1 MKESLYRKK
10 NLDRL
15 SSPEDLSKYM
25 RIASPA
31 VWMAVA
37 AIVLVLVGAI
47 VWGAVWHVESTV
59 PCLAVGA
66 DGEGAIYVS
75 EQYAPSVQP
84 GQTIRVGESEYVLG
98 EIGAE
103 PVPAEETLSEYA
115 LSVGGFSEGEFVYR
129 AGADGFSQTGS
140 FAGEIVTESISA
152 LSFLWN

>member
-1 MKESLYRKK
+1 MKESLFREKS
-10 NLDRL
+10 LDRL
-15 SSPEDLSKYM
+15 SSPEDLNKYM
-25 RIASPA
+25 RVVSPA
-31 VWMAVA
+31 VWMAVVA
-37 AIVLVLVGAI
+37 VVLVVFSAI
-47 VWGAVWHVESTV
+47 VWGTVWHVESTV

-66 DGEGAIYVS
+66 NGEGAIYVS
-75 EQYAPSVQP
+75 ERYAPSVQP

-129 AGADGFSQTGS
+129 VGADGFSQTGS
-140 FAGEIVTESISA
+140 FGGEIVTESVSA